1 MIAKSDKQCAI
12 VGLDMMGF
20 VSRKQ
25 ILFLVVY
32 LLLKVHNKLLLASF
46 HDLKVGFLIPSLSL
60 KNLANEKG
68 ERRYEQRRF
77 SFAYV

>member
-20 VSRKQ
+20 VSRRQ
-25 ILFLVVY
+25 ILFLVDY

-46 HDLKVGFLIPSLSL
+46 QEGIVTCAAIT
-60 KNLANEKG
+60 
-68 ERRYEQRRF
+68 
-77 SFAYV
+77 

>member
-12 VGLDMMGF
+12 VGLDVMGF
-20 VSRKQ
+20 VSRGQ

-46 HDLKVGFLIPSLSL
+46 QEGIVTCAAIT
-60 KNLANEKG
+60 
-68 ERRYEQRRF
+68 
-77 SFAYV
+77 